1 VADESTLRRNLPS
14 GGPGLIDRL
23 EAQRTLER
31 RMFGRDSDAI
41 VLSHYTLGEP
51 LGRGSFGVVYAA
63 VDARLG
69 RKVALKLVQ
78 GRSADHQ
85 RRFLREAQ
93 ALARL
98 SHPHVVAIHD
108 VGAFAL
114 TDDGDI
120 RTLPVHGAAAGDG
133 LFLVME
139 HVDGP
144 TLRLWLAAAPRPWPQ
159 IIDVFCAAG
168 RGLSAA
174 HALGIVHRDFK
185 PDNVLLGPGLA
196 ARVADFGLARAVAEP
211 DERSASDPPIDRANT
226 LAESLARSR
235 TGQILGTP
243 RYMAPEQLLAPRS
256 VGPASDQFSFSVALF
271 EALFAAPPF
280 PGDTLDE
287 RMSAIARGELTRL
300 PPDCPVPTRIYAALA
315 RALASDPALRF
326 PAMDELLRALDTPT
340 TDDSAVRASIL
351 EIAPGV
357 ILYHEVEVVTF
368 HTVDV
373 MRDELTRLTADRPY
387 AMLVDLTRAHMPG
400 LEIRGHLLRMFRDPN
415 LVFTAVYTG
424 GDPVKVLAATLVIG
438 NTVPPGRF
446 VTHDHWPAALD
457 ACRAALA
464 GPTSEAPPVP

>member
-1 VADESTLRRNLPS
+1 MADESTLRRNFPS

-31 RMFGRDSDAI
+31 RLFGRDSDAI

-85 RRFLREAQ
+85 RLFLREAQ

-144 TLRLWLAAAPRPWPQ
+144 TLSRWLAAEPRPWSQ
-159 IIDVFCAAG
+159 IIEVFCGAG

-196 ARVADFGLARAVAEP
+196 ARVADFGLARAVADP
-211 DERSASDPPIDRANT
+211 DEHASGDPRVD
-226 LAESLARSR
+226 LATETLARSR

-256 VGPASDQFSFSVALF
+256 VGPASDQFSFCVALF
-271 EALFAAPPF
+271 EALFAAPPY
-280 PGDTLDE
+280 PGETLVE
-287 RMSAIARGELTRL
+287 RMTAIARDEPTRL
-300 PPDCPVPTRIYAALA
+300 PPDSPVPPRIHAALA
-315 RALASDPALRF
+315 RGLASDPTRRF
-326 PAMDELLRALDTPT
+326 ANMDDLLRALDTPT
-340 TDDSAVRASIL
+340 RDDEDAVLRACIR

-357 ILYHEVEVVTF
+357 ILYHEAAVVTL

-373 MRDELTRLTADRPY
+373 MRDELTRLTAGRRY
-387 AMLVDLTRAHMPG
+387 ALLVDLSRAHMPG
-400 LEIRGHLLRMFRDPN
+400 LEIRGYLLRMFNDSN
-415 LVFTAVYTG
+415 LVFTAVFTG

-438 NTVPPGRF
+438 NTVKPGRF
-446 VTHDHWPAALD
+446 TTHDDLPAALA
-457 ACRAALA
+457 ACRAALVD
-464 GPTSEAPPVP
+464 PAPAP

>member
-1 VADESTLRRNLPS
+1 MADESTLRRNFPS
-14 GGPGLIDRL
+14 GAPGLIDRL

-31 RMFGRDSDAI
+31 RLFGRDSDAI

-85 RRFLREAQ
+85 RQFLREAQ

-120 RTLPVHGAAAGDG
+120 RTIPVHGAAAGDG

-144 TLRLWLAAAPRPWPQ
+144 TLRRWLTQDTRPWSQ
-159 IIDVFCAAG
+159 IIEVFCGAG

-185 PDNVLLGPGLA
+185 PDNVLLGPGLV

-211 DERSASDPPIDRANT
+211 DDAPSSDPRID
-226 LAESLARSR
+226 LATETLARSR

-243 RYMAPEQLLAPRS
+243 RYMAPEQLLTPRS
-256 VGPASDQFSFSVALF
+256 VGPASDQFSFCGSPEGEVF
-271 EALFAAPPF
+271 ETIRFLGAGEPAS
-280 PGDTLDE
+280 PGILL
-287 RMSAIARGELTRL
+287 RRRRAYLACSPARRSMAR
-300 PPDCPVPTRIYAALA
+300 PVPWGA
-315 RALASDPALRF
+315 RC
-326 PAMDELLRALDTPT
+326 M
-340 TDDSAVRASIL
+340 
-351 EIAPGV
+351 
-357 ILYHEVEVVTF
+357 
-368 HTVDV
+368 
-373 MRDELTRLTADRPY
+373 
-387 AMLVDLTRAHMPG
+387 
-400 LEIRGHLLRMFRDPN
+400 
-415 LVFTAVYTG
+415 
-424 GDPVKVLAATLVIG
+424 
-438 NTVPPGRF
+438 
-446 VTHDHWPAALD
+446 
-457 ACRAALA
+457 
-464 GPTSEAPPVP
+464 